1 MKNTG
6 FSSYVDD
13 NTPYTTS
20 EKIDDVVSTLEE
32 TVKVMFRWFTE
43 NQMKLN
49 ADKCQIWRAY
59 VQELVKECRSSRT
72 EGFLRKG
79 VLKIC
84 SNFTEEHLRISIKL
98 QSNFIEIMLRY
109 GCSPVNLKHKNT
121 TGGLLLRMFASC

>member
-43 NQMKLN
+43 NQMKLS
-49 ADKCQIWRAY
+49 ADKCHLILKVLNR
-59 VQELVKECRSSRT
+59 
-72 EGFLRKG
+72 RK
-79 VLKIC
+79 
-84 SNFTEEHLRISIKL
+84 SI
-98 QSNFIEIMLRY
+98 
-109 GCSPVNLKHKNT
+109 
-121 TGGLLLRMFASC
+121 

>member
-43 NQMKLN
+43 NQMKPT
-49 ADKCQIWRAY
+49 ADKCHLFLNCSDSESKLMVRLLKVAI
-59 VQELVKECRSSRT
+59 VK
-72 EGFLRKG
+72 
-79 VLKIC
+79 
-84 SNFTEEHLRISIKL
+84 NYRI
-98 QSNFIEIMLRY
+98 
-109 GCSPVNLKHKNT
+109 
-121 TGGLLLRMFASC
+121 